1 MSALGTK
8 DDDTKII
15 EAAFYKDFKIDINTF
30 TAVLSDIVHDVKE
43 TTEVPEMYIPPPCS
57 RHEQSVR
64 RRGEGATL
72 SALDIKPNAG
82 RL

>member
-43 TTEVPEMYIPPPCS
+43 TTEVPPTFIPPPCS
-57 RHEQSVR
+57 RHEQRVR
-64 RRGEGATL
+64 RIG
-72 SALDIKPNAG
+72 K
-82 RL
+82 

>member
-8 DDDTKII
+8 DDDTKIF
-15 EAAFYKDFKIDINTF
+15 EAAFYKDFGIDINTF
-30 TAVLSDIVHDVKE
+30 TAVLSDVVHDVKE
-43 TTEVPEMYIPPPCS
+43 TTASLINIPPPCS

-72 SALDIKPNAG
+72 SALGTKPDAG

>member
-15 EAAFYKDFKIDINTF
+15 EAAFYKDFLIDINTF
-30 TAVLSDIVHDVKE
+30 TAVLSEIVHDVKE

-57 RHEQSVR
+57 RHEQESEEGGR
-64 RRGEGATL
+64 GATL
-72 SALDIKPNAG
+72 SALGTKPDAG